1 MKNRTVLLYMTFVF
15 LSNFSTILYFLTVY
29 LEFVGLSM
37 VSISSMMIAY
47 QVSKFIL
54 EVPLAILLIG
64 LDERQAVSLASWECL
79 DTTPPC
85 FSSVLPCF

>member
-54 EVPLAILLIG
+54 EG
-64 LDERQAVSLASWECL
+64 
-79 DTTPPC
+79 
-85 FSSVLPCF
+85 

>member
-29 LEFVGLSM
+29 LEFVGFSM
-37 VSISSMMIAY
+37 VAISSMMIAY

-54 EVPLAILLIG
+54 EVPTGLLTG

-79 DTTPPC
+79 DTTPPYFSPVLLC
-85 FSSVLPCF
+85 F